1 MRGRTTFTRAQ
12 AAAREHGW
20 PFGWTEAEVP
30 GVGHSAT
37 KMFASHQAAAAFR

>member
-1 MRGRTTFTRAQ
+1 MAQ

-20 PFGWTEAEVP
+20 TLGWTEAEVP

-37 KMFASHQAAAAFR
+37 QMFASPQAAAAFR